1 MDRKEQLN
9 GIFSQFENSARA
21 FCVDTKGIHC
31 EIANEYKS
39 GKQVQHLKRKTAKIY
54 YNAFAIEFVYTA
66 HGTMSIINSILSCNV
81 YLDKAEAS
89 AGIPL
94 PLFTDYCDRDVRTP
108 LCIPFITN
116 EIGMIQ
122 AFHCIGTEVKALL
135 PKVRKICGETEQLEE
150 LRRKYCKEL
159 QYVFGVEVPDLD
171 FNKLR
176 PFVDLFTERF
186 STGPFHAA
194 LRGDYVKAS
203 KQLAKTKRLTGYEK
217 RMQRLWLMQGTQPPA
232 ELSAVT
238 QNAKAFSGYG
248 TSKVELKEFA
258 SVFVAWFALC
268 PVFSLLYV
276 GLYALLVWVASW
288 DAVCLLGPSYN
299 YPLCFLTGFVTAI
312 AVSYFTRFFF
322 FKRLFKKDYVQFCE
336 MEYTTNM
343 EGNHKLMKGILTVV
357 VVFCVALLVLTANCN
372 LNFMQDGLVDN
383 TQFFS
388 LEGTYYSYDDI
399 SYVYYKP
406 NRVNGYG
413 ETLDYPSYVI
423 VLNGSREIDL
433 YEHGEIS
440 DYAEELLGFL
450 QEKGIEIRN

>member
-1 MDRKEQLN
+1 MDRKELLS

-21 FCVDTKGIHC
+21 FCADTKGIYC

-39 GKQVQHLKRKTAKIY
+39 GKKLQNLKRKTAKIY
-54 YNAFAIEFVYTA
+54 YNAFTIEFIYTA

-81 YLDKAEAS
+81 YLDKAETS

-94 PLFTDYCDRDVRTP
+94 PLFADYCDKDVKVP

-116 EIGMIQ
+116 EQGMRQ
-122 AFHCIGTEVKALL
+122 AFDCIGNEVKDLL
-135 PKVRKICGETEQLEE
+135 PALIKMCGDSEQLEK
-150 LRRKYCKEL
+150 LRRKYSEEL
-159 QYVFGVEVPDLD
+159 QYVCQLEVQDLTFD
-171 FNKLR
+171 QLR

-194 LRGDYVKAS
+194 LRGDYGKAS

-217 RMQRLWLMQGTQPPA
+217 RMLRLWLKQGAKLLA

-248 TSKVELKEFA
+248 TSKLERKEFA
-258 SVFVAWFALC
+258 AVAVAWLVLC
-268 PVFSLLYV
+268 PVFTLLYA
-276 GLYALLVWVASW
+276 GLYALLVWIASW
-288 DAVCLLGPSYN
+288 NAVFLLGPSYN
-299 YPLCFLTGFVTAI
+299 YPYCFVAGFITSI

-322 FKRLFKKDYVQFCE
+322 FKRLFKREYAQYCE

-343 EGNHKLMKGILTVV
+343 EGYHKLMKGFLIVV
-357 VVFCVALLVLTANCN
+357 AVGCVVLLVLMANWN
-372 LNFMQDGLVDN
+372 LKFMQGGFIDN
-383 TQFFS
+383 TEFFS
-388 LEGTYYSYDDI
+388 LGGTYYSYDDV

-423 VLNGSREIDL
+423 VLNGGREIDL
-433 YEHGEIS
+433 YEHGELT
-440 DYAEELLGFL
+440 DYSGELLDFL
-450 QEKGIEIRN
+450 RKIGIELKE